1 MNTTWLPVLLL
12 LFYLP
17 FTGYLS
23 DDYMAMD
30 ESDMESAVDPG
41 FELQEVCSMN
51 NRSFLPG
58 EKIVYTVYYK
68 LGFVWLSAGEVTF
81 TVGEQGGDY
90 HFKAFGR
97 TSSTYDRLF
106 RVRDTYTSRVD
117 KKSLMPLEA
126 VRDVNEGSY
135 TKYAHLNFDYD
146 NRKIVAKHGR
156 TKDKLEVDEIEMN
169 TCIHDVLSIIY
180 YTRNLNL
187 NGVRKNDV
195 FDFNVLFDDKTYEV
209 GLQYL
214 GREEGKRIRRA
225 GGDFDLIKFSPNL
238 IAGKV
243 FNEGDRMVV
252 WVSDDRNR
260 IPIQIESPLK
270 VGSVRMVLEEY
281 EGLKY
286 PLLAKN

>member
-17 FTGYLS
+17 FSGYLS
-23 DDYMAMD
+23 DDYLAMD

-81 TVGEQGGDY
+81 SVGEQGGDY

-106 RVRDTYTSRVD
+106 KVRDTYTSRVD

-126 VRDVNEGSY
+126 IRDVNEGSY

-214 GREEGKRIRRA
+214 GREENMRIRRA

-270 VGSVRMVLEEY
+270 VGSVRMVLQEY

>member
-17 FTGYLS
+17 FSGYLS

-81 TVGEQGGDY
+81 SVGEQGGDY

-106 RVRDTYTSRVD
+106 KVRDTYTSRVD

-126 VRDVNEGSY
+126 IRDVNEGSY

-214 GREEGKRIRRA
+214 GREENMRIRRA

-270 VGSVRMVLEEY
+270 VGSVRMVLQEY